1 MARDNDIKLLWN
13 IYLFIGP
20 FCVQTDYFYTYYNQ
34 YWIYILVVFISN
46 NIQRRVDLL
55 LSTCWMRLQKKHI
68 KLQQR
73 KKGQKEFCTIVNAK
87 Y

>member
-1 MARDNDIKLLWN
+1 MLFDNDIKLLCKV
-13 IYLFIGP
+13 YLFMGLFVYKKTISILH
-20 FCVQTDYFYTYYNQ
+20 YHQ
-34 YWIYILVVFISN
+34 YWIYIHVVFISN

-55 LSTCWMRLQKKHI
+55 LSTCWMCLQKHI

-73 KKGQKEFCTIVNAK
+73 KKGQKEFCTVANAK